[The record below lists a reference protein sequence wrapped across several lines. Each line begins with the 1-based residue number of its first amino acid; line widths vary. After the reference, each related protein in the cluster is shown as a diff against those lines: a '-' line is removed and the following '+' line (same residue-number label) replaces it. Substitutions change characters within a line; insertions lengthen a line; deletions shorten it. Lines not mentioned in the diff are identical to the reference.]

1 MLLISSVEIWIVH
14 GLASISADV
23 ISLYSIKPLWDL
35 FGPTAFPCL
44 AQAAPHFPMTIE
56 SVLHELLKKVSAAQ
70 LQIDDLLLQVK
81 RSEKHK
87 NEAREELEH
96 SLLQLQHLQEDFE
109 RLHIVDQQRQDDFEE
124 LKEQVVAITAALEE
138 ERSANASAL
147 EEERSANA
155 SALEEERSA
164 NASAL
169 ARERKERTYALQ
181 RAMALEGELVGLK
194 CDRRAQDKRISEL
207 QKSVDQ
213 LNHQLSGQEVELQ
226 KVMEE
231 LEHYFIKSHNQSI
244 MLTDHIKCQER
255 ATSLLLMSLN

>member
-14 GLASISADV
+14 GLASISSDV
-23 ISLYSIKPLWDL
+23 ISLYAIKPLWDL

-147 EEERSANA
+147 
-155 SALEEERSA
+155 
-164 NASAL
+164 
-169 ARERKERTYALQ
+169 ARERKERTDALQ

-194 CDRRAQDKRISEL
+194 SDRRAQDKRISEL

-244 MLTDHIKCQER
+244 MLTDHIQCQER

>member
-14 GLASISADV
+14 GLASISSDV
-23 ISLYSIKPLWDL
+23 ISLYAIKPLWDL

-87 NEAREELEH
+87 NEAREDLEH

-155 SALEEERSA
+155 SAL
-164 NASAL
+164 
-169 ARERKERTYALQ
+169 ARERKERTDALQ

-194 CDRRAQDKRISEL
+194 SDRRAQDKRISEL

-231 LEHYFIKSHNQSI
+231 LEHYFIKSRNQSI
-244 MLTDHIKCQER
+244 MLTDHIKYQER

>member
-1 MLLISSVEIWIVH
+1 
-14 GLASISADV
+14 
-23 ISLYSIKPLWDL
+23 
-35 FGPTAFPCL
+35 
-44 AQAAPHFPMTIE
+44 MTIE

-147 EEERSANA
+147 
-155 SALEEERSA
+155 
-164 NASAL
+164 
-169 ARERKERTYALQ
+169 AREKKERTDALQ

-194 CDRRAQDKRISEL
+194 SDRRAQDKRISEL

>member
-1 MLLISSVEIWIVH
+1 M
-14 GLASISADV
+14 ASISSDV
-23 ISLYSIKPLWDL
+23 ISLYAIKPLWDL

-155 SALEEERSA
+155 SAL
-164 NASAL
+164 
-169 ARERKERTYALQ
+169 ARERKERTDAFQ
-181 RAMALEGELVGLK
+181 RAMALEGELVRLK
-194 CDRRAQDKRISEL
+194 SDRRAQDKRISEL

-213 LNHQLSGQEVELQ
+213 LNHQLSEQEVEIQ
-226 KVMEE
+226 KVTEE

-244 MLTDHIKCQER
+244 MLTDQIKCQER

>member
-1 MLLISSVEIWIVH
+1 
-14 GLASISADV
+14 
-23 ISLYSIKPLWDL
+23 
-35 FGPTAFPCL
+35 
-44 AQAAPHFPMTIE
+44 MTIE

-147 EEERSANA
+147 
-155 SALEEERSA
+155 
-164 NASAL
+164 
-169 ARERKERTYALQ
+169 ARERKERTDALQ

-194 CDRRAQDKRISEL
+194 SDRRAQDKRISEL

-244 MLTDHIKCQER
+244 MLTDHIQCQER

>member
-1 MLLISSVEIWIVH
+1 M
-14 GLASISADV
+14 ASISSDV
-23 ISLYSIKPLWDL
+23 ISLYAIKPLWDL

-124 LKEQVVAITAALEE
+124 LKEQVVAITAALQE
-138 ERSANASAL
+138 ERSANV
-147 EEERSANA
+147 
-155 SALEEERSA
+155 
-164 NASAL
+164 SAL
-169 ARERKERTYALQ
+169 ARERKERTDALQ
-181 RAMALEGELVGLK
+181 RAMALERELVGLK
-194 CDRRAQDKRISEL
+194 SDRRAQDKRISEL

>member
-14 GLASISADV
+14 GLASISSDV
-23 ISLYSIKPLWDL
+23 ISLYAIKPLWDL

-56 SVLHELLKKVSAAQ
+56 SVLHELLKKVSTAQ

-155 SALEEERSA
+155 SAL
-164 NASAL
+164 
-169 ARERKERTYALQ
+169 ARERKERTDASQ

-194 CDRRAQDKRISEL
+194 SDRRAQDKRISEL

-231 LEHYFIKSHNQSI
+231 LEHYFIKSHNQSN
-244 MLTDHIKCQER
+244 MLTDHIKWQER

>member
-1 MLLISSVEIWIVH
+1 
-14 GLASISADV
+14 
-23 ISLYSIKPLWDL
+23 
-35 FGPTAFPCL
+35 
-44 AQAAPHFPMTIE
+44 MTIE

-109 RLHIVDQQRQDDFEE
+109 RLHIVDQQRQDDSEE

-155 SALEEERSA
+155 SAL
-164 NASAL
+164 
-169 ARERKERTYALQ
+169 ARERKERTDALQ

-194 CDRRAQDKRISEL
+194 SDRRAQDKRISEL

-231 LEHYFIKSHNQSI
+231 LEYYFIKSHNQSI

>member
-1 MLLISSVEIWIVH
+1 M
-14 GLASISADV
+14 ASISSDV
-23 ISLYSIKPLWDL
+23 ISLYAIKPLWDL

-124 LKEQVVAITAALEE
+124 LKEQVVSITA
-138 ERSANASAL
+138 AL

-169 ARERKERTYALQ
+169 ARERKERTDALQ

-194 CDRRAQDKRISEL
+194 SDRRAQDKRISEL

>member
-14 GLASISADV
+14 GLASISSDV
-23 ISLYSIKPLWDL
+23 ISLYAIKPLWDL

-155 SALEEERSA
+155 SAL
-164 NASAL
+164 
-169 ARERKERTYALQ
+169 ARERKERTDALQ

-194 CDRRAQDKRISEL
+194 SDRRAQDKRISEL

-255 ATSLLLMSLN
+255 ATSLLLMSLK

>member
-1 MLLISSVEIWIVH
+1 M
-14 GLASISADV
+14 ASISSDV
-23 ISLYSIKPLWDL
+23 ISLYAIKPLWDL

-147 EEERSANA
+147 
-155 SALEEERSA
+155 
-164 NASAL
+164 
-169 ARERKERTYALQ
+169 ARERKERTDALQ
-181 RAMALEGELVGLK
+181 RAMALERELVGLK
-194 CDRRAQDKRISEL
+194 SDRRAQDKRISEL

-244 MLTDHIKCQER
+244 MLTDHIQCQER

>member
-14 GLASISADV
+14 GLASISSDV
-23 ISLYSIKPLWDL
+23 ISLYAIKPLWDL

-147 EEERSANA
+147 
-155 SALEEERSA
+155 
-164 NASAL
+164 
-169 ARERKERTYALQ
+169 AREKKERTDALQ

-194 CDRRAQDKRISEL
+194 SDRRAQDKRISEL

>member
-14 GLASISADV
+14 GLASISSDV
-23 ISLYSIKPLWDL
+23 ISLYAIKPLWDL

-155 SALEEERSA
+155 SAL
-164 NASAL
+164 
-169 ARERKERTYALQ
+169 ARERKERTDALQ

-194 CDRRAQDKRISEL
+194 SDRRAQDKRISEL

>member
-14 GLASISADV
+14 GLASISSDV
-23 ISLYSIKPLWDL
+23 ISLYAIKPLWDL

-147 EEERSANA
+147 EEERSANV
-155 SALEEERSA
+155 
-164 NASAL
+164 SAL
-169 ARERKERTYALQ
+169 ARERKERTDALQ

-194 CDRRAQDKRISEL
+194 SDRRAQDKRISEL